1 MTTIAHSVLFKE
13 KSKMIIRNMFEKQID
28 RPINGVIK
36 VDEEVEKVIEQ
47 EVGEYV
53 ITNELK
59 KHFITF
65 FNFYSDALNVPTAD
79 IGVWISGFF
88 GSGKSH
94 FLKMLS
100 YIMENREING
110 VRTVE
115 RFREKFADDPA
126 TFMTIDQATR
136 PKTET
141 ILFNIGIQSS
151 ITKDDT
157 AVQRVFAKVFY
168 EHLGLYGRNLKVAQ
182 LEYFILKQ
190 GLYDEFKAAY
200 LRRSGKTWE
209 DDRQGFAFKGKFIV
223 PTLMEV
229 LDMSEEH
236 ANAWFKDKA
245 PVEFSIELLVSQIK
259 EYVDSKPKD
268 FHLLFMADEVG
279 QYVGTNV
286 SLLLDLQ
293 GIIEKLGSEC
303 KGKVWVVCTG
313 QSALDEIIKVR
324 SDEFS
329 RIQDRFKTRLSL
341 SSSSVDE
348 VIQRR
353 LLKKTPEAEAL
364 LVREYDQNA
373 AVLRNLFAFTTNI
386 VAIKRDYLGGQE
398 FAANYPF
405 IPYQFILL
413 QRVFTEIRR
422 HGNSGKN
429 SSDSARPMLAGFQ
442 EAITMV
448 SAQDTG
454 SILERDE
461 HAIVPF
467 HRFYD
472 TVHRSLDPAIR
483 NVIEKAIRDAEQGFG
498 IKKEDVNV
506 LKLLYLLRYIQEYMP
521 ATLDNLT
528 ILMADDI
535 RMDKLARKAEI
546 QGSLDRL
553 MSQNYIARHADQY
566 NFLTDEEQDIQR
578 EIANTP
584 VDTAKISERIGS
596 IIYGGIYTNKKFHFG
611 KSDFPF
617 DQLVDGHAIG
627 VLTGGLCLR
636 ILTDAT
642 SDELKGDFRLMTE
655 SKGKEVVVVLAE
667 TDYFKAL
674 ESAMKIRQYVKGQNI
689 SQKPKSVQD
698 IIRDQ
703 QEEATRLEERAEA
716 QIRQAIE
723 EGTFYADGEKL
734 DLRGGEAK
742 ARIDKALEYLV
753 THVYSQL
760 DKITR
765 FADSDADI
773 IGVLNGSLND
783 GLAFGMQHNQE
794 AAEAIYERLVIQD
807 KKKMPTSMA
816 DIQKWFSDIPY
827 GWREIDIAAVVAKL
841 IFDQRVTIKYAGSTI
856 QPDNPKLPDLLRKK
870 TETGK
875 TTISMRH
882 IIAKEQL
889 NTVRTYLQNYFDIL
903 SIPDDEDG
911 LVHFIIEKFG
921 EQKKH
926 YEDLN
931 ARYQGR
937 NYPDHSTLSKAM
949 SLNADIL
956 LQQKDNA
963 ALISRIL
970 ERRDDLDDMKDD
982 MSRVES
988 FFATQVDTFDKATR
1002 FLEDIK
1008 NDLDYVDADN
1018 EAHKA
1023 LCEIR
1028 LILLIPQQ
1036 GPYRYNRIPELNAQM
1051 AIVSD
1056 VHDKMLAAKREDLQ
1070 AMITAGMGAVHELT
1084 GSNPTDN
1091 QLKGYLSKA
1100 DAYYAGRREK
1110 VKELT
1115 SLALLDGIVQP
1126 MQNFTS
1132 DMVKE
1137 IYSYLNPDKHGHDD
1151 EESDKNIKQV
1161 YRNMEFPSQRLQ
1173 SETEID
1179 AYVEIIRTKLRNAL
1193 NGVDAVDVK

>member
-1 MTTIAHSVLFKE
+1 
-13 KSKMIIRNMFEKQID
+13 MIIRNMFEKQID

-65 FNFYSDALNVPTAD
+65 FSFYADALNVPTAD

-100 YIMENREING
+100 YIMENKEING

-126 TFMTIDQATR
+126 TFMLIDQATQ
-136 PKTET
+136 PDTET

-151 ITKDDT
+151 INKDDT

-182 LEYFILKQ
+182 LEYYILHQ
-190 GLYDEFKAAY
+190 GKYDEFKAAY

-259 EYVDSKPKD
+259 EYVESKSKD

-293 GIIEKLGSEC
+293 GVIEKLGSEC

-364 LVREYDQNA
+364 LEKEYDQNA

-386 VAIKRDYLGGQE
+386 VAIKRDYLGGHE

-448 SAQDTG
+448 SAQDAAG
-454 SILERDE
+454 SILDRDE
-461 HAIVPF
+461 YAIVPF

-498 IKKEDVNV
+498 IQKDDVNV

-535 RMDKLARKAEI
+535 RMDKLARKSEI
-546 QGSLDRL
+546 QASLDRL

-578 EIANTP
+578 EISNTP

-627 VLTGGLCLR
+627 VLTGGMRLR
-636 ILTDAT
+636 VLTDAT
-642 SDELKGDFRLMTE
+642 PDDMKGDFRLMTE

-674 ESAMKIRQYVKGQNI
+674 ESAMKIRQYVKGQNLT
-689 SQKPKSVQD
+689 QKPKSVQD

-703 QEEATRLEERAEA
+703 QEEATRLEERAEQ

-734 DLRGGEAK
+734 DLHGGEART
-742 ARIDKALEYLV
+742 RIDKALEYLV
-753 THVYSQL
+753 THVYGEL

-765 FADSDADI
+765 FADSDADVI
-773 IGVLNGSLND
+773 AVLNGTAND
-783 GLAFGMQHNQE
+783 GLAYGMQHNQE
-794 AAEAIYERLVIQD
+794 AADAIYERLVIQD

-841 IFDQRVTIKYAGSTI
+841 IFDQRVTIKYAGATI

-875 TTISMRH
+875 TSISMRH

-889 NTVRTYLQNYFDIL
+889 NAVRSYLQDYFDIL
-903 SIPDDEDG
+903 SIPEDEDG
-911 LVHFIIEKFG
+911 LVHFIIEKFS

-926 YEDLN
+926 YEELN
-931 ARYQGR
+931 ARYLGQK
-937 NYPDHSTLSKAM
+937 YPDYLTLSKAM
-949 SLNADIL
+949 TLNADIL
-956 LQQKDNA
+956 SQQKDNS

-970 ERRDDLDDMKDD
+970 ERKGDLDDMKDD
-982 MSRVES
+982 MGRVES
-988 FFATQVDTFDKATR
+988 FFATQVDTFDRATR

-1008 NDLDYVDADN
+1008 NDEEYVDEN
-1018 EAHKA
+1018 ESAHKA

-1028 LILLIPQQ
+1028 LILMIPQQ
-1036 GPYRYNRIPELNAQM
+1036 GPYRYNRIPELNTHIATVT
-1051 AIVSD
+1051 A
-1056 VHDKMLAAKREDLQ
+1056 VHDQLLAAKREDLQ
-1070 AMITAGMGAVHELT
+1070 ARITAGMAAVHELI
-1084 GSNPTDN
+1084 GINPTDDK
-1091 QLKGYLSKA
+1091 LKNYLTKA
-1100 DAYYAGRREK
+1100 DAYYVGRREK

-1115 SLALLDGIVQP
+1115 SLALLDGMAQP
-1126 MQNFTS
+1126 MQDYTDDIVEKINC
-1132 DMVKE
+1132 
-1137 IYSYLNPDKHGHDD
+1137 YLHPTPKPPKPPVPGPGPVPQPT
-1151 EESDKNIKQV
+1151 KRIKQV
-1161 YRNMEFPSQRLQ
+1161 YRNYTFPAQRLQ
-1173 SETEID
+1173 SEADID
-1179 AYVEIIRTKLRNAL
+1179 AYVEAIRVKLKNAL
-1193 NGVDAVDVK
+1193 NGVDIVDVK

>member
-1 MTTIAHSVLFKE
+1 
-13 KSKMIIRNMFEKQID
+13 MIIRNMFEKQID

-65 FNFYSDALNVPTAD
+65 FSFYADALNVPTAD

-100 YIMENREING
+100 YIMENKEING

-126 TFMTIDQATR
+126 TFMLIDQATQ
-136 PKTET
+136 PDTET

-151 ITKDDT
+151 INKDDT

-182 LEYFILKQ
+182 LEYYILRQ
-190 GLYDEFKAAY
+190 GKYDEFKAAY

-259 EYVDSKPKD
+259 EYVESKSKD

-293 GIIEKLGSEC
+293 GVIEKLGSEC

-364 LVREYDQNA
+364 LEKEYDQNA

-386 VAIKRDYLGGQE
+386 VAIKRDYLGGHE

-448 SAQDTG
+448 SAQDAAG
-454 SILERDE
+454 SILDRDE
-461 HAIVPF
+461 YAIVPF
-467 HRFYD
+467 YRFYD

-498 IKKEDVNV
+498 IQKDDVNV

-535 RMDKLARKAEI
+535 RMDKLARKSEI
-546 QGSLDRL
+546 QASLDRL

-578 EIANTP
+578 EISNTP

-627 VLTGGLCLR
+627 VLTGGMRLR
-636 ILTDAT
+636 VLTDAT
-642 SDELKGDFRLMTE
+642 PDDMKGDFRLMTE

-674 ESAMKIRQYVKGQNI
+674 ESAMKIRQYVKGQNLT
-689 SQKPKSVQD
+689 QKPKSVQD

-703 QEEATRLEERAEA
+703 QEEATRLEERAEQ

-734 DLRGGEAK
+734 DLHGGEART
-742 ARIDKALEYLV
+742 RIDKALEYLV
-753 THVYSQL
+753 THVYGEL

-765 FADSDADI
+765 FADSDADVI
-773 IGVLNGSLND
+773 AVLNGTAND
-783 GLAFGMQHNQE
+783 GLAYGMQHNQE
-794 AAEAIYERLVIQD
+794 AADAIYERLVIQD

-841 IFDQRVTIKYAGSTI
+841 IFDQRVTIKYAGATI

-875 TTISMRH
+875 TSISMRH

-889 NTVRTYLQNYFDIL
+889 NAVRSYLQDYFDIL
-903 SIPDDEDG
+903 SIPEDEDG
-911 LVHFIIEKFG
+911 LVHFIIEKFS

-926 YEDLN
+926 YEELN
-931 ARYQGR
+931 ARYLGQK
-937 NYPDHSTLSKAM
+937 YPDYLTLSKAM
-949 SLNADIL
+949 TLNADIL
-956 LQQKDNA
+956 SQQKDNS

-970 ERRDDLDDMKDD
+970 ERKGDLDDMKDD
-982 MSRVES
+982 MGRVES
-988 FFATQVDTFDKATR
+988 FFATQVDTFDRATR

-1008 NDLDYVDADN
+1008 NDEEYVDEN
-1018 EAHKA
+1018 ESAHKA

-1028 LILLIPQQ
+1028 LILMIPQQ
-1036 GPYRYNRIPELNAQM
+1036 GPYRYNRIPELNTHIATVT
-1051 AIVSD
+1051 A
-1056 VHDKMLAAKREDLQ
+1056 VHDQLLAAKREDLQ
-1070 AMITAGMGAVHELT
+1070 ARITAGMAAVHELI
-1084 GSNPTDN
+1084 GINPTDDK
-1091 QLKGYLSKA
+1091 LKNYLTKA
-1100 DAYYAGRREK
+1100 DAYYVGRREK

-1115 SLALLDGIVQP
+1115 SLALLDGMAQP
-1126 MQNFTS
+1126 MQDYTDDIVEKINC
-1132 DMVKE
+1132 
-1137 IYSYLNPDKHGHDD
+1137 YLHPTPKPPKPPVPGPGPVPQPT
-1151 EESDKNIKQV
+1151 KRIKQV
-1161 YRNMEFPSQRLQ
+1161 YRNYTFPAQRLQ
-1173 SETEID
+1173 SEADID
-1179 AYVEIIRTKLRNAL
+1179 AYVEAIRVKLKNAL
-1193 NGVDAVDVK
+1193 NGVDIVDVK

>member
-1 MTTIAHSVLFKE
+1 
-13 KSKMIIRNMFEKQID
+13 MIIRNMFEKQID

-65 FNFYSDALNVPTAD
+65 FSFYADALNVPTAD

-100 YIMENREING
+100 YIMENKEING

-126 TFMTIDQATR
+126 TFMLIDQATQ
-136 PKTET
+136 PDTET

-151 ITKDDT
+151 INKDDT

-182 LEYFILKQ
+182 LEYYILRQ
-190 GLYDEFKAAY
+190 GKYDDFKAAY

-259 EYVDSKPKD
+259 EYVDSKSKD

-293 GIIEKLGSEC
+293 GVIEKLGSEC

-364 LVREYDQNA
+364 LEKEYDQNA

-386 VAIKRDYLGGQE
+386 VAIKRDYLGGHE

-448 SAQDTG
+448 SAQDAAG
-454 SILERDE
+454 SILDRDE
-461 HAIVPF
+461 YAIVPF

-483 NVIEKAIRDAEQGFG
+483 NVIEKAVRDAEQGFG
-498 IKKEDVNV
+498 IQKDDVNV

-546 QGSLDRL
+546 QASLDRL

-578 EIANTP
+578 EITNTP

-627 VLTGGLCLR
+627 VLTGGMRLR
-636 ILTDAT
+636 VLTDAT
-642 SDELKGDFRLMTE
+642 PDEMKGDFRLMTE

-674 ESAMKIRQYVKGQNI
+674 ESAMKIRQYVKGQNLT
-689 SQKPKSVQD
+689 QKPKSVQD

-703 QEEATRLEERAEA
+703 QEEATRLEERAEQ

-734 DLRGGEAK
+734 DLHGGEAR

-765 FADSDADI
+765 FADSDADVI
-773 IGVLNGSLND
+773 AVLNGTAND
-783 GLAFGMQHNQE
+783 GLAYGMQHNQE
-794 AAEAIYERLVIQD
+794 AADAIYERLVIQD

-875 TTISMRH
+875 TSISMRR

-889 NTVRTYLQNYFDIL
+889 NAVRSFLQDYFDIL
-903 SIPDDEDG
+903 SVPEDEDG

-926 YEDLN
+926 YDELD
-931 ARYQGR
+931 ARYLGQK
-937 NYPDHSTLSKAM
+937 YPDHLTLSKAIT
-949 SLNADIL
+949 LNADIL
-956 LQQKDNA
+956 SQQKDNS

-970 ERRDDLDDMKDD
+970 ERQGDLDDSKDD
-982 MSRVES
+982 MGRVEA

-1002 FLEDIK
+1002 FLVDIK
-1008 NDLDYVDADN
+1008 NDLEYVDVDEN
-1018 EAHKA
+1018 AHKA

-1028 LILLIPQQ
+1028 LILMIPQQ
-1036 GPYRYNRIPELNAQM
+1036 GPYRYNHIPELNTHM
-1051 AIVSD
+1051 ATVTA
-1056 VHDKMLAAKREDLQ
+1056 VHDQLLATKREDLQ
-1070 AMITAGMGAVHELT
+1070 ARITAGMAAVHELI
-1084 GSNPTDN
+1084 GINPTDD
-1091 QLKGYLSKA
+1091 QLKNYLAKA
-1100 DAYYAGRREK
+1100 DAYYVGRREK
-1110 VKELT
+1110 VKELA
-1115 SLALLDGIVQP
+1115 SLALLDGMVQP
-1126 MQNFTS
+1126 MQDYTDDIVEKIN
-1132 DMVKE
+1132 
-1137 IYSYLNPDKHGHDD
+1137 SYLHPTPKPPKPPVVPGPGPVPQPT
-1151 EESDKNIKQV
+1151 KRIKQV
-1161 YRNMEFPSQRLQ
+1161 YRNYTFPAQRLQ
-1173 SETEID
+1173 SEADID
-1179 AYVEIIRTKLRNAL
+1179 AYVEAIRAKLKNAL
-1193 NGVDAVDVK
+1193 NGVDIVDVK

>member
-1 MTTIAHSVLFKE
+1 
-13 KSKMIIRNMFEKQID
+13 MIIRDMFEKKID

-59 KHFITF
+59 KHFITYF
-65 FNFYSDALNVPTAD
+65 SFYADTLDIPTAD

-100 YIMENREING
+100 YLMENKNIG
-110 VRTVE
+110 GIHTVE

-126 TFMTIDQATR
+126 TFMLIDKATR
-136 PKTET
+136 PETET

-151 ITKDDT
+151 INKDDT

-168 EHLGLYGRNLKVAQ
+168 EHLGLYGRNLKVA
-182 LEYFILKQ
+182 LFEHYILQQ
-190 GLYDEFKAAY
+190 GKYDEFKSAY
-200 LRRSGKTWE
+200 FRRSGKNWE

-223 PTLMEV
+223 PTMMEV
-229 LDMSEEH
+229 LDVSEEH

-245 PVEFSIELLVSQIK
+245 PVEFSIELLASHIK
-259 EYVDSKPKD
+259 DYVDSKGKN

-293 GIIEKLGSEC
+293 GIVEKLGSEC
-303 KGKVWVVCTG
+303 NGRVWVVCTG

-364 LVREYDQNA
+364 LEKEYDQNA

-386 VAIKRDYLGGQE
+386 VAIKRDYLGSHE
-398 FAANYPF
+398 FASNYPF

-448 SAQDTG
+448 STQDGAG
-454 SILERDE
+454 SILDRDE

-483 NVIEKAIRDAEQGFG
+483 NVIEKAIREAEQGFG
-498 IKKEDVNV
+498 IQKEDVNV

-521 ATLDNLT
+521 ATVDNLT

-546 QGSLDRL
+546 QASLDRL
-553 MSQNYIARHADQY
+553 MGQNYIARHADQY

-611 KSDFPF
+611 KSDIPF
-617 DQLVDGHAIG
+617 DQLVDGHVIG
-627 VLTGGLCLR
+627 VLSGGMRLSV
-636 ILTDAT
+636 LTDAT
-642 SDELKGDFRLMTE
+642 SENLKSDFHLMAE
-655 SKGKEVVVVLAE
+655 SKGKEVFIVLAE
-667 TDYFKAL
+667 TDYFKTL
-674 ESAMKIRQYVKGQNI
+674 ESAMKIRQYVKGQNLT
-689 SQKPKSVQD
+689 QKPKSVQD

-703 QEEATRLEERAEA
+703 QEEATRLEGRAEQ
-716 QIRQAIE
+716 QIRRALE
-723 EGTFYADGEKL
+723 EGIFYADGEKL
-734 DLRGGEAK
+734 NLHGGDAK
-742 ARIDKALEYLV
+742 SRIDKALEYLV
-753 THVYSQL
+753 THVYSEH

-765 FADSDADI
+765 YADSDADVI
-773 IGVLNGSLND
+773 AVLNGTAND
-783 GLAFGMQHNQE
+783 ALAYGMQRNQE
-794 AAEAIYERLVIQD
+794 AADAVYERLVIQD

-841 IFDQRVTIKYAGSTI
+841 IFEQRVTIKYAGVTI

-870 TETGK
+870 TEVGK
-875 TTISMRH
+875 TSISIRR

-889 NTVRTYLQNYFDIL
+889 NAVRSFLQDYFDIL
-903 SIPDDEDG
+903 SVPEDEDG
-911 LVHFIIEKFG
+911 LVHFVIEKFS

-926 YEDLN
+926 YDELN
-931 ARYQGR
+931 ARYMG
-937 NYPDHSTLSKAM
+937 NKYPDRSTLSKAM
-949 SLNADIL
+949 ALNADIL
-956 LQQKDNA
+956 SQQKDNS

-970 ERRDDLDDMKDD
+970 ERKGDLEDTKDD

-988 FFATQVDTFDKATR
+988 FFATQVDIFDKATR
-1002 FLEDIK
+1002 FMEDIK
-1008 NDLDYVDADN
+1008 NDLEYVDAD
-1018 EAHKA
+1018 EAAHKA

-1028 LILLIPQQ
+1028 LILMIPQQ
-1036 GPYRYNRIPELNAQM
+1036 GPYRYNRIPELNTHM
-1051 AIVSD
+1051 NKISS
-1056 VHDKMLAAKREDLQ
+1056 VHDQLLTKKRENLQ
-1070 AMITAGMGAVHELT
+1070 SRITVCMGAVHELI
-1084 GSNPTDN
+1084 GVNPTED
-1091 QLKGYLSKA
+1091 QLKSYLSKA
-1100 DAYYAGRREK
+1100 DAYYSGRREK

-1115 SLALLDGIVQP
+1115 SLALLDGMVLPLQDYTDDIVRKI
-1126 MQNFTS
+1126 N
-1132 DMVKE
+1132 
-1137 IYSYLNPDKHGHDD
+1137 SYLHPIHEPPMPPVNDSKIQPTKR
-1151 EESDKNIKQV
+1151 IKQV
-1161 YRNMEFPSQRLQ
+1161 YRQYMFPVQRLQ
-1173 SETEID
+1173 SEADID
-1179 AYVEIIRTKLRNAL
+1179 AYVENIRAKLKSAL
-1193 NGVDAVDVK
+1193 NGVDIIDVK

>member
-1 MTTIAHSVLFKE
+1 
-13 KSKMIIRNMFEKQID
+13 MIIRNMFEKQID

-65 FNFYSDALNVPTAD
+65 FSFYADALNVPTAD

-100 YIMENREING
+100 YIMENKEING

-126 TFMTIDQATR
+126 TFMLIDQATQ
-136 PKTET
+136 PNTET

-151 ITKDDT
+151 INKDDT

-182 LEYFILKQ
+182 LEYYILRQ
-190 GLYDEFKAAY
+190 GKYDEFKAAY

-259 EYVDSKPKD
+259 EYVDSKSKD

-293 GIIEKLGSEC
+293 GVIEKLGSEC

-364 LVREYDQNA
+364 LEKEYDQNA

-386 VAIKRDYLGGQE
+386 VAIKRDYLGGHE

-448 SAQDTG
+448 SAQDAAG
-454 SILERDE
+454 SILDRDE
-461 HAIVPF
+461 YAIVPF

-483 NVIEKAIRDAEQGFG
+483 NVIEKAVRDAEQGFG
-498 IKKEDVNV
+498 IQKDDVNV

-546 QGSLDRL
+546 QASLDRL

-578 EIANTP
+578 EITNTP

-627 VLTGGLCLR
+627 VLTGGMRLR
-636 ILTDAT
+636 VLTDAT
-642 SDELKGDFRLMTE
+642 PDEMKGDFRLMTE

-674 ESAMKIRQYVKGQNI
+674 ESAMKIRQYVKGQNLT
-689 SQKPKSVQD
+689 QKPKSVQD

-703 QEEATRLEERAEA
+703 QEEATRLEERAEQ

-734 DLRGGEAK
+734 DLHGGEAR

-765 FADSDADI
+765 FADSDADVI
-773 IGVLNGSLND
+773 AVLNGTAND
-783 GLAFGMQHNQE
+783 GLAYGMQHNQE
-794 AAEAIYERLVIQD
+794 AADAIYERLVIQD

-875 TTISMRH
+875 TSISMRR

-889 NTVRTYLQNYFDIL
+889 NAVRSFLQDYFDIL
-903 SIPDDEDG
+903 SVPEDEDG

-926 YEDLN
+926 YDELD
-931 ARYQGR
+931 ARYLGQK
-937 NYPDHSTLSKAM
+937 YPDHLTLSKAIT
-949 SLNADIL
+949 LNADIL
-956 LQQKDNA
+956 SQQKDNS

-970 ERRDDLDDMKDD
+970 ERQGDLDDSKDD
-982 MSRVES
+982 MGRVEA

-1002 FLEDIK
+1002 FLVDIK
-1008 NDLDYVDADN
+1008 NDLEYVDVDEN
-1018 EAHKA
+1018 AHKA

-1028 LILLIPQQ
+1028 LILMIPQQ
-1036 GPYRYNRIPELNAQM
+1036 GPYRYNRIPELNTHM
-1051 AIVSD
+1051 ATVTA
-1056 VHDKMLAAKREDLQ
+1056 VHDQLLATKREDLQ
-1070 AMITAGMGAVHELT
+1070 ARITAGMAAVHELI
-1084 GSNPTDN
+1084 GINPTDD
-1091 QLKGYLSKA
+1091 QLKNYLAKA
-1100 DAYYAGRREK
+1100 DAYYVGRREK

-1115 SLALLDGIVQP
+1115 SLALLDGMVQP
-1126 MQNFTS
+1126 MQDYTDDIVEKIN
-1132 DMVKE
+1132 
-1137 IYSYLNPDKHGHDD
+1137 SYLHPTPKPPKPPVVPGPGPVPQPT
-1151 EESDKNIKQV
+1151 KRIKQV
-1161 YRNMEFPSQRLQ
+1161 YRNYTFPAQRLQ
-1173 SETEID
+1173 SEADID
-1179 AYVEIIRTKLRNAL
+1179 AYVEAIRAKLKNAL
-1193 NGVDAVDVK
+1193 NGVDIVDVK

>member
-1 MTTIAHSVLFKE
+1 
-13 KSKMIIRNMFEKQID
+13 MIIRNMFEKQID

-59 KHFITF
+59 KHFISF
-65 FNFYSDALNVPTAD
+65 FSFYVDALNIPTAD

-100 YIMENREING
+100 YIMENKEIG
-110 VRTVE
+110 GIRTVE

-126 TFMTIDQATR
+126 TFMLIDQATQ

-151 ITKDDT
+151 INKDDT

-182 LEYFILKQ
+182 LEYYILRQ
-190 GLYDEFKAAY
+190 GKYDAFKEAY
-200 LRRSGKTWE
+200 QRRSGKSWE
-209 DDRQGFAFKGKFIV
+209 EDRQGFAFKGKFIV

-229 LDMSEEH
+229 LDMSEDH

-245 PVEFSIELLVSQIK
+245 PIEFSIELLVSQIK
-259 EYVDSKPKD
+259 EYAESKPKD

-293 GIIEKLGSEC
+293 GVIEKLGSEC
-303 KGKVWVVCTG
+303 KGKVWVICTG

-353 LLKKTPEAEAL
+353 LLKKTPEAQKL
-364 LVREYDQNA
+364 LENEYDQNA

-386 VAIKRDYLGGQE
+386 VAIKRDYLGEQE
-398 FAANYPF
+398 FAEIYPF
-405 IPYQFILL
+405 APYQFILL

-429 SSDSARPMLAGFQ
+429 ASDSARPMLAAFQ
-442 EAITMV
+442 ESITPRSEDDEKTKAEAIIFKDKY
-448 SAQDTG
+448 A
-454 SILERDE
+454 L
-461 HAIVPF
+461 VPF
-467 HRFYD
+467 YSFYD
-472 TVHRSLDPAIR
+472 TVHKSLDPAIR

-498 IKKEDVNV
+498 IQRNDVNV

-535 RMDKLARKAEI
+535 RMDKLARKGEI
-546 QGSLDRL
+546 QASLDRL

-578 EIANTP
+578 EITNTP

-596 IIYGGIYTNKKFHFG
+596 IIYGGIYTNKKFHYG

-627 VLTGGLCLR
+627 VLTGGMRLR
-636 ILTDAT
+636 VLTDAT
-642 SDELKGDFRLMTE
+642 PDEMKGDFRLMTE
-655 SKGKEVVVVLAE
+655 SKGKEAVVVLAE

-674 ESAMKIRQYVKGQNI
+674 ESSMKIRQYVKGQNLT
-689 SQKPKSVQD
+689 QKPKSVQD

-703 QEEATRLEERAEA
+703 QEEATRLEERAEQ

-723 EGTFYADGEKL
+723 ESTIYADGEKL
-734 DLRGGEAK
+734 DLHGGNAK

-753 THVYSQL
+753 THVYGEL

-765 FADSDADI
+765 FAESDADVI
-773 IGVLNGSLND
+773 AVLNGTAND
-783 GLAFGMQHNQE
+783 GLAYGMQHNQE
-794 AAEAIYERLVIQD
+794 AADAIYERLVIQD
-807 KKKMPTSMA
+807 TKKMPTSMA

-841 IFDQRVTIKYAGSTI
+841 IYDQRVTIKYAGATI

-870 TETGK
+870 SEIGK
-875 TTISMRH
+875 TSISKRY
-882 IIAKEQL
+882 ILEKEKRNQARL
-889 NTVRTYLQNYFDIL
+889 FLQDYFDVMNV
-903 SIPDDEDG
+903 PDDEDG
-911 LVHFIIEKFG
+911 LVHFIIEHFDA
-921 EQKKH
+921 QKKH
-926 YEDLN
+926 YEELDS
-931 ARYQGR
+931 RHTGHK
-937 NYPDHSTLSKAM
+937 YPDRLILSKAL
-949 SLNADIL
+949 SLTQEVLA
-956 LQQKDNA
+956 QQKDNA
-963 ALISRIL
+963 ALVNGLLKLQGDL
-970 ERRDDLDDMKDD
+970 EDSKDD
-982 MSRVES
+982 MGRVEA
-988 FFATQVDTFDKATR
+988 FFSTQVDTFDKATR
-1002 FLEDIK
+1002 FMVDIQ
-1008 NDLDYVDADN
+1008 NDLEYVDVN
-1018 EAHKA
+1018 EEAHKA

-1028 LILLIPQQ
+1028 LILMIPQQ
-1036 GPYRYNRIPELNAQM
+1036 GPYHYNRIPELNAHM
-1051 AIVSD
+1051 ATVEA
-1056 VHDKMLAAKREDLQ
+1056 VHRKLLDAKREDLQ
-1070 AMITAGMGAVHELT
+1070 ERISAGMAAVHELI
-1084 GSNPTDN
+1084 GINPTDP
-1091 QLKGYLSKA
+1091 QLKNYLTKA
-1100 DAYYAGRREK
+1100 DAYYVSRREK

-1115 SLALLDGIVQP
+1115 SLALLDGLVQP
-1126 MQNFTS
+1126 MQDYTDDIVEKINN
-1132 DMVKE
+1132 
-1137 IYSYLNPDKHGHDD
+1137 YLHPAPKPPKPPVDPIDPQPPTKR
-1151 EESDKNIKQV
+1151 IKQV
-1161 YRNMEFPSQRLQ
+1161 YRNYAFPAQRLQ
-1173 SETEID
+1173 SEEDIN
-1179 AYVEIIRTKLRNAL
+1179 AYVEAIREKLKNAL
-1193 NGVDAVDVK
+1193 NGVDVIDVK

>member
-1 MTTIAHSVLFKE
+1 
-13 KSKMIIRNMFEKQID
+13 MIIRNMFEKQID

-65 FNFYSDALNVPTAD
+65 FSFYADALNVPTAD

-100 YIMENREING
+100 YIMENKEING

-126 TFMTIDQATR
+126 TFMLIDQATQ
-136 PKTET
+136 PDTES

-151 ITKDDT
+151 INKDDT

-182 LEYFILKQ
+182 LEYYILRQ
-190 GLYDEFKAAY
+190 GKYDEFKAAY

-259 EYVDSKPKD
+259 EYVDSKSKD

-293 GIIEKLGSEC
+293 GVIEKLGSEC

-364 LVREYDQNA
+364 LEKEYDQNA

-386 VAIKRDYLGGQE
+386 VAIKRDYLGGHE

-448 SAQDTG
+448 SAQDAAG
-454 SILERDE
+454 SILDRDE
-461 HAIVPF
+461 YAIVPF

-483 NVIEKAIRDAEQGFG
+483 NVIEKAVRDAEQGFG
-498 IKKEDVNV
+498 IQKDDVNV

-546 QGSLDRL
+546 QASLDRL

-578 EIANTP
+578 EITNTP

-596 IIYGGIYTNKKFHFG
+596 IIYGSIYTNKKFHFG

-627 VLTGGLCLR
+627 VLTGGMRLR
-636 ILTDAT
+636 VLTDAT
-642 SDELKGDFRLMTE
+642 PDEMKGDFRLMTE

-674 ESAMKIRQYVKGQNI
+674 ESAMKIRQYVKGQNLT
-689 SQKPKSVQD
+689 QKPKSVQD

-703 QEEATRLEERAEA
+703 QEEATRLEERAEQ

-723 EGTFYADGEKL
+723 EGIFYADGEKL
-734 DLRGGEAK
+734 DLHGGEAR

-753 THVYSQL
+753 THVYSEL

-765 FADSDADI
+765 FADSDADVI
-773 IGVLNGSLND
+773 AVLNGTAND
-783 GLAFGMQHNQE
+783 GLAYGMQHNQE
-794 AAEAIYERLVIQD
+794 AADAIYERLVIQD

-875 TTISMRH
+875 TSISMRR

-889 NTVRTYLQNYFDIL
+889 NAVRSFLQDYFDIL
-903 SIPDDEDG
+903 SVPEDEDG

-926 YEDLN
+926 YDELD
-931 ARYQGR
+931 ARYLGQK
-937 NYPDHSTLSKAM
+937 YPDHLTLSKAIT
-949 SLNADIL
+949 LNADIL
-956 LQQKDNA
+956 SQQKDNS

-970 ERRDDLDDMKDD
+970 ERQDDLDDSKDD
-982 MSRVES
+982 MGRVEA

-1002 FLEDIK
+1002 FLLDIK
-1008 NDLDYVDADN
+1008 NDLEYVDVDEN
-1018 EAHKA
+1018 AHKA

-1028 LILLIPQQ
+1028 LILMIPQQ
-1036 GPYRYNRIPELNAQM
+1036 GPYRYNRIPELNTHM
-1051 AIVSD
+1051 ATVTA
-1056 VHDKMLAAKREDLQ
+1056 VHDQLLATKREDLQ
-1070 AMITAGMGAVHELT
+1070 ARITAGMAAVHELI
-1084 GSNPTDN
+1084 GINPTDD
-1091 QLKGYLSKA
+1091 QLKNYLAKA
-1100 DAYYAGRREK
+1100 DAYYVGRREK

-1115 SLALLDGIVQP
+1115 SLALLDGMVQP
-1126 MQNFTS
+1126 MQDYTDDIVEKIN
-1132 DMVKE
+1132 
-1137 IYSYLNPDKHGHDD
+1137 SYLHPTPKPPKPPVVPGPGPVPQPT
-1151 EESDKNIKQV
+1151 KRIKQV
-1161 YRNMEFPSQRLQ
+1161 YRNYTFPAQRLQ
-1173 SETEID
+1173 SEADID
-1179 AYVEIIRTKLRNAL
+1179 AYVEAIRAKLKNAL
-1193 NGVDAVDVK
+1193 NGVDIVDVK

>member
-1 MTTIAHSVLFKE
+1 
-13 KSKMIIRNMFEKQID
+13 MIIRNMFEKQID

-65 FNFYSDALNVPTAD
+65 FSFYADALNVPTAD

-100 YIMENREING
+100 YIMENKEING

-126 TFMTIDQATR
+126 TFMLIDQATQ
-136 PKTET
+136 PDTET

-151 ITKDDT
+151 INKDDT

-182 LEYFILKQ
+182 LEYYILRQ
-190 GLYDEFKAAY
+190 GKYDEFKAAY

-259 EYVDSKPKD
+259 EYVESKSKD

-293 GIIEKLGSEC
+293 GVIEKLGSEC

-364 LVREYDQNA
+364 LEKEYDQNA

-386 VAIKRDYLGGQE
+386 VAIKRDYLGGHE

-448 SAQDTG
+448 SAQDAAG
-454 SILERDE
+454 SILDRDE
-461 HAIVPF
+461 YAIVPF

-498 IKKEDVNV
+498 IQKDDVNV

-535 RMDKLARKAEI
+535 RMDKLARKSEI
-546 QGSLDRL
+546 QASLDRL

-578 EIANTP
+578 EISNTP

-627 VLTGGLCLR
+627 VLTGGMRLR
-636 ILTDAT
+636 VLTDAT
-642 SDELKGDFRLMTE
+642 PDDMKGDFRLMTE

-674 ESAMKIRQYVKGQNI
+674 ESAMKIRQYVKGQNLT
-689 SQKPKSVQD
+689 QKPKSVQD

-703 QEEATRLEERAEA
+703 QEEATRLEERAEQ

-734 DLRGGEAK
+734 DLHGGEART
-742 ARIDKALEYLV
+742 RIDKALEYLV
-753 THVYSQL
+753 THVYGEL

-765 FADSDADI
+765 FADSDADVI
-773 IGVLNGSLND
+773 AVLNGTAND
-783 GLAFGMQHNQE
+783 GLAYGMQHNQE
-794 AAEAIYERLVIQD
+794 AADAIYERLAIQD

-841 IFDQRVTIKYAGSTI
+841 IFDQRVTIKYAGATI

-875 TTISMRH
+875 TSISMRH

-889 NTVRTYLQNYFDIL
+889 NAVRSYLQDYFDIL
-903 SIPDDEDG
+903 SIPEDEDG
-911 LVHFIIEKFG
+911 LVHFIIEKFS

-926 YEDLN
+926 YEELN
-931 ARYQGR
+931 ARYLGQK
-937 NYPDHSTLSKAM
+937 YPDYLTLSKAM
-949 SLNADIL
+949 TLNADIL
-956 LQQKDNA
+956 SQQKDNS

-970 ERRDDLDDMKDD
+970 ERKGDLDDMKDD
-982 MSRVES
+982 MGRVES
-988 FFATQVDTFDKATR
+988 FFATQVDTFDRATR

-1008 NDLDYVDADN
+1008 NDEEYVDEN
-1018 EAHKA
+1018 ESAHKA

-1028 LILLIPQQ
+1028 LILMIPQQ
-1036 GPYRYNRIPELNAQM
+1036 GPYRYNRIPELNTHIATVT
-1051 AIVSD
+1051 A
-1056 VHDKMLAAKREDLQ
+1056 VHDQLLAAKREDLQ
-1070 AMITAGMGAVHELT
+1070 ARITAGMAAVHELI
-1084 GSNPTDN
+1084 GINPTDDK
-1091 QLKGYLSKA
+1091 LKNYLTKA
-1100 DAYYAGRREK
+1100 DAYYVGRREK

-1115 SLALLDGIVQP
+1115 SLALLDGMAQP
-1126 MQNFTS
+1126 MQDYTDDIVEKINC
-1132 DMVKE
+1132 
-1137 IYSYLNPDKHGHDD
+1137 YLHPTPKPPKPPVPGPGPVPQPT
-1151 EESDKNIKQV
+1151 KRIKQV
-1161 YRNMEFPSQRLQ
+1161 YRNYTFPAQRLQ
-1173 SETEID
+1173 SEADID
-1179 AYVEIIRTKLRNAL
+1179 AYVEAIRVKLKNAL
-1193 NGVDAVDVK
+1193 NGVDIVDVK

>member
-1 MTTIAHSVLFKE
+1 
-13 KSKMIIRNMFEKQID
+13 MIIRDMFEKPID

-65 FNFYSDALNVPTAD
+65 FSFYADALDIPTAD

-100 YIMENREING
+100 YIMENKEIGG

-115 RFREKFADDPA
+115 RFREKFEDDPA
-126 TFMTIDQATR
+126 TFMLIDKATK
-136 PKTET
+136 PETET

-151 ITKDDT
+151 INKDDT

-182 LEYFILKQ
+182 LEYYILRQ
-190 GLYDEFKAAY
+190 GKYDAFKAAY
-200 LRRSGKTWE
+200 QKRSGKTWE
-209 DDRQGFAFKGKFIV
+209 EDRQGFAFKGKFIV

-229 LDMSEEH
+229 LDMSEDH

-245 PVEFSIELLVSQIK
+245 PIEFSIELLVSQIK
-259 EYVDSKPKD
+259 EYVESKSKD

-293 GIIEKLGSEC
+293 GVIEKLGSEC
-303 KGKVWVVCTG
+303 KGKVWVICTG

-353 LLKKTPEAEAL
+353 LLKKTPEAEVL
-364 LVREYDQNA
+364 LENEYDQNA

-448 SAQDTG
+448 TEQDAVK
-454 SILERDE
+454 SILDKDE
-461 HAIVPF
+461 NAIVPF
-467 HRFYD
+467 FRFYD

-483 NVIEKAIRDAEQGFG
+483 NVIEKAIRDAEKGFG
-498 IKKEDVNV
+498 IQKDDVNV

-546 QGSLDRL
+546 QASLDRL

-578 EIANTP
+578 EITNTP
-584 VDTAKISERIGS
+584 VDTAKISERIGG
-596 IIYGGIYTNKKFHFG
+596 IIYGSIYTNKKFHFG

-627 VLTGGLCLR
+627 VLTGGMRLR
-636 ILTDAT
+636 VLTDAT
-642 SDELKGDFRLMTE
+642 PEEMKTDFRLMTE

-674 ESAMKIRQYVKGQNI
+674 ESAMKIRQYVKGQNLT
-689 SQKPKSVQD
+689 QKPKSVQD

-703 QEEATRLEERAEA
+703 QEEATRLEERAEQ

-723 EGTFYADGEKL
+723 EGVLFADGEKL
-734 DLRGGEAK
+734 DLHGGDAK
-742 ARIDKALEYLV
+742 SRIDKALEYLV
-753 THVYSQL
+753 THVYSEL

-765 FADSDADI
+765 FADSDADVI
-773 IGVLNGSLND
+773 AVLNGTSSD
-783 GLAFGMQHNQE
+783 GLAYGMQHNQE
-794 AAEAIYERLVIQD
+794 AADAIYERLVLQD

-816 DIQKWFSDIPY
+816 DIQKWFSDMPY

-841 IFDQRVTIKYAGSTI
+841 IFEQRVTIKYAGSTI

-875 TTISMRH
+875 TSISMRH

-889 NTVRTYLQNYFDIL
+889 KAVRLFLQDYFDVM
-903 SIPDDEDG
+903 SIPEDEDG

-926 YEDLN
+926 YEELD
-931 ARYQGR
+931 ARYNGHK
-937 NYPDHSTLSKAM
+937 YPDRLILSKA
-949 SLNADIL
+949 LTLTNEIL
-956 LQQKDNA
+956 QQQKDNA
-963 ALISRIL
+963 ALISRIQQREGDL
-970 ERRDDLDDMKDD
+970 EDSRDDMG
-982 MSRVES
+982 RVEA

-1002 FLEDIK
+1002 FMEDIN
-1008 NDLDYVDADN
+1008 NDLEYVDVN
-1018 EAHKA
+1018 EEAHKA

-1028 LILLIPQQ
+1028 LILMIPQQ
-1036 GPYRYNRIPELNAQM
+1036 GPYNYKRIPELNTHIAT
-1051 AIVSD
+1051 VTT
-1056 VHDKMLAAKREDLQ
+1056 VHDQLLDTKRQDLQ
-1070 AMITAGMGAVHELT
+1070 ERIAAGMGAVHELI
-1084 GSNPTDN
+1084 GANPTDEH
-1091 QLKGYLSKA
+1091 LKSYLTKA
-1100 DAYYAGRREK
+1100 DAYFVSRREK

-1115 SLALLDGIVQP
+1115 SLALLDGMVQP
-1126 MQNFTS
+1126 MQDYTDDIVDKIN
-1132 DMVKE
+1132 K
-1137 IYSYLNPDKHGHDD
+1137 YLHPQPKPTPKPDPNPSPAPQPKRV
-1151 EESDKNIKQV
+1151 KQV
-1161 YRNMEFPSQRLQ
+1161 YRNYTFPAQRLE
-1173 SETEID
+1173 SEAEID
-1179 AYVEIIRTKLRNAL
+1179 AYVESIRAKLKSAL
-1193 NGVDAVDVK
+1193 NGVDILDVK

>member
-1 MTTIAHSVLFKE
+1 
-13 KSKMIIRNMFEKQID
+13 MIIRDMFEKPID

-65 FNFYSDALNVPTAD
+65 FSFYADALDIPTAD

-100 YIMENREING
+100 YIMENKEIGG

-115 RFREKFADDPA
+115 RFREKFEDDPA
-126 TFMTIDQATR
+126 TFMLIDKATK
-136 PKTET
+136 PETET

-151 ITKDDT
+151 INKDDT

-168 EHLGLYGRNLKVAQ
+168 EHMGLYGRNLKVAQ
-182 LEYFILKQ
+182 LEYYIFRQ
-190 GLYDEFKAAY
+190 GKNDAFKAAY
-200 LRRSGKTWE
+200 QKRSGKTWE
-209 DDRQGFAFKGKFIV
+209 EDRQGFAFKGKFIV

-229 LDMSEEH
+229 LDMSEDH

-245 PVEFSIELLVSQIK
+245 PIEFSIELLVSQIK
-259 EYVDSKPKD
+259 EYVESKSKD

-293 GIIEKLGSEC
+293 GVIEKLGSEC
-303 KGKVWVVCTG
+303 KGKVWVICTG

-353 LLKKTPEAEAL
+353 LLKKTPEAEVL
-364 LVREYDQNA
+364 LENEYDQNA

-448 SAQDTG
+448 TEQDAVK
-454 SILERDE
+454 SILDKDE
-461 HAIVPF
+461 NAIVPF
-467 HRFYD
+467 FRFYD

-483 NVIEKAIRDAEQGFG
+483 NVIEKAIRDAEKGFG
-498 IKKEDVNV
+498 IQKDDVNV

-546 QGSLDRL
+546 QASLDRL

-578 EIANTP
+578 EITNTP
-584 VDTAKISERIGS
+584 VDTAKISERIGG
-596 IIYGGIYTNKKFHFG
+596 IIYGSIYTNKKFHFG

-627 VLTGGLCLR
+627 VLTGGMRLR
-636 ILTDAT
+636 VLTDAT
-642 SDELKGDFRLMTE
+642 PEEMKTDFRLMTE

-674 ESAMKIRQYVKGQNI
+674 ESAMKIRQYVKGQNLT
-689 SQKPKSVQD
+689 QKPKSVQD

-703 QEEATRLEERAEA
+703 QEEATRLEERAEQ

-723 EGTFYADGEKL
+723 EGVLFADGEKL
-734 DLRGGEAK
+734 DLHGGDAK
-742 ARIDKALEYLV
+742 SRIDKSLEYLV
-753 THVYSQL
+753 THVYSEL

-765 FADSDADI
+765 FADSDADVI
-773 IGVLNGSLND
+773 AVLNGTSSD
-783 GLAFGMQHNQE
+783 GLAYGMQHNQE
-794 AAEAIYERLVIQD
+794 AADAIYERLVLQD

-816 DIQKWFSDIPY
+816 DIQKWFSDMPY

-841 IFDQRVTIKYAGSTI
+841 IFEQRVTIKYAGSTI

-875 TTISMRH
+875 TSISMRH

-889 NTVRTYLQNYFDIL
+889 KAVRLFLQDYFDVM
-903 SIPDDEDG
+903 SIPEDEDG

-926 YEDLN
+926 YEELDAHYN
-931 ARYQGR
+931 GHK
-937 NYPDHSTLSKAM
+937 YPDRLILSKA
-949 SLNADIL
+949 LTLTNEIL
-956 LQQKDNA
+956 QQQKDNA
-963 ALISRIL
+963 ALISRIQQREGDL
-970 ERRDDLDDMKDD
+970 EDSRDDMG
-982 MSRVES
+982 RVEA

-1002 FLEDIK
+1002 FMEDIN
-1008 NDLDYVDADN
+1008 NDLEYVDVN
-1018 EAHKA
+1018 EDAHKA

-1028 LILLIPQQ
+1028 LILMIPQQ
-1036 GPYRYNRIPELNAQM
+1036 GPYNYKRIPELNTHM
-1051 AIVSD
+1051 ATVTT
-1056 VHDKMLAAKREDLQ
+1056 VHDQLLETKRQDLQ
-1070 AMITAGMGAVHELT
+1070 ERIAAGMGAVHELI
-1084 GSNPTDN
+1084 GANPTDEH
-1091 QLKGYLSKA
+1091 LKSYLTKA
-1100 DAYYAGRREK
+1100 DAYFVSRREK

-1115 SLALLDGIVQP
+1115 SLALLDGMVQP
-1126 MQNFTS
+1126 MQDYTDDIVDKIN
-1132 DMVKE
+1132 K
-1137 IYSYLNPDKHGHDD
+1137 YLHPQPKPTPKPDPNPSPAPQPKRV
-1151 EESDKNIKQV
+1151 KQV
-1161 YRNMEFPSQRLQ
+1161 YRNYTFPAQRLG
-1173 SETEID
+1173 SEAEID
-1179 AYVEIIRTKLRNAL
+1179 AYVEGIRAKLKSAL
-1193 NGVDAVDVK
+1193 NGVDILDVK

>member
-1 MTTIAHSVLFKE
+1 
-13 KSKMIIRNMFEKQID
+13 MIIRNMFEKQID

-65 FNFYSDALNVPTAD
+65 FSFYADALNVPTAD

-100 YIMENREING
+100 YIMENKEING

-126 TFMTIDQATR
+126 TFMLIDQATQ
-136 PKTET
+136 PDTET

-151 ITKDDT
+151 INKDDT

-182 LEYFILKQ
+182 LEYYILRQ
-190 GLYDEFKAAY
+190 GKYDDFKAAY

-259 EYVDSKPKD
+259 EYVDSKSKD

-293 GIIEKLGSEC
+293 GVIEKLGSEC

-364 LVREYDQNA
+364 LEKEYDQNA

-386 VAIKRDYLGGQE
+386 VAIKRDYLGGHE

-448 SAQDTG
+448 SAQDAAG
-454 SILERDE
+454 SILDRDE
-461 HAIVPF
+461 YAIVPF

-483 NVIEKAIRDAEQGFG
+483 NVIEKAVRDAEQGFG
-498 IKKEDVNV
+498 IQKDDVNV

-546 QGSLDRL
+546 QASLDRL

-578 EIANTP
+578 EITNTP

-627 VLTGGLCLR
+627 VLTGGMRLR
-636 ILTDAT
+636 VLTDAT
-642 SDELKGDFRLMTE
+642 PDEMKGDFRLMTE

-674 ESAMKIRQYVKGQNI
+674 ESAMKIRQYVKGQNLT
-689 SQKPKSVQD
+689 QKPKSVQD

-703 QEEATRLEERAEA
+703 QEEATRLEERAEQ

-734 DLRGGEAK
+734 DLHGGEAR

-765 FADSDADI
+765 FADSDADVI
-773 IGVLNGSLND
+773 AVLNGTAND
-783 GLAFGMQHNQE
+783 GLAYGMQHNQE
-794 AAEAIYERLVIQD
+794 AADAIYERLVIQD

-875 TTISMRH
+875 TSISMRR

-889 NTVRTYLQNYFDIL
+889 NAVRSFLQDYFDIL
-903 SIPDDEDG
+903 SVPEDEDG

-926 YEDLN
+926 YDELD
-931 ARYQGR
+931 ARYLGQK
-937 NYPDHSTLSKAM
+937 YPDHLTLSKAIT
-949 SLNADIL
+949 LNADIL
-956 LQQKDNA
+956 SQQKDNS

-970 ERRDDLDDMKDD
+970 ERQGDLDDSKDD
-982 MSRVES
+982 MGRVEA

-1002 FLEDIK
+1002 FLVDIK
-1008 NDLDYVDADN
+1008 NDLEYVDVDEN
-1018 EAHKA
+1018 AHKA

-1028 LILLIPQQ
+1028 LILMIPQQ
-1036 GPYRYNRIPELNAQM
+1036 GPYRYNRIPELNTHM
-1051 AIVSD
+1051 ATVTA
-1056 VHDKMLAAKREDLQ
+1056 VHDQLLATKREDLQ
-1070 AMITAGMGAVHELT
+1070 ARITAGMAAVHELI
-1084 GSNPTDN
+1084 GINPTDD
-1091 QLKGYLSKA
+1091 QLKNYLAKA
-1100 DAYYAGRREK
+1100 DAYYVGRREK
-1110 VKELT
+1110 VKELA
-1115 SLALLDGIVQP
+1115 SLALLDGMVQP
-1126 MQNFTS
+1126 MQDYTDDIVEKIN
-1132 DMVKE
+1132 
-1137 IYSYLNPDKHGHDD
+1137 SYLHPTPKPPKPPVVPGPGPVPQPT
-1151 EESDKNIKQV
+1151 KRIKQV
-1161 YRNMEFPSQRLQ
+1161 YRNYTFPAQRLQ
-1173 SETEID
+1173 SEADID
-1179 AYVEIIRTKLRNAL
+1179 AYVEAIRAKLKNAL
-1193 NGVDAVDVK
+1193 NGVDIVDVK

>member
-1 MTTIAHSVLFKE
+1 
-13 KSKMIIRNMFEKQID
+13 MIVRNMFDKQID

-36 VDEEVEKVIEQ
+36 VDEDVEKVIEQ
-47 EVGEYV
+47 EVSEYV

-65 FNFYSDALNVPTAD
+65 FSFYADALDIPTAD

-100 YIMENREING
+100 YIMENKEING
-110 VRTVE
+110 IRTVE
-115 RFREKFADDPA
+115 RFREKFSDDPA
-126 TFMTIDQATR
+126 TFMLIDQATQ
-136 PKTET
+136 PITET

-151 ITKDDT
+151 INKDDT

-182 LEYFILKQ
+182 LEYYILHQ
-190 GLYDEFKAAY
+190 GKYDEFKAAY
-200 LRRSGKTWE
+200 QKRSGKSWE
-209 DDRQGFAFKGKFIV
+209 EDRQGFAFKGKFIV

-229 LDMSEEH
+229 LDVSEEH

-259 EYVDSKPKD
+259 EYVESKPKN

-293 GIIEKLGSEC
+293 GLIEKLGSEC

-353 LLKKTPEAEAL
+353 LLKKTPEAQAL
-364 LVREYDQNA
+364 LENEYDQNA
-373 AVLRNLFAFTTNI
+373 AVLRNLFSFTTNI

-398 FAANYPF
+398 FAADYPF

-448 SAQDTG
+448 SAQG
-454 SILERDE
+454 EAGNILDKDE

-467 HRFYD
+467 YRFYD

-498 IKKEDVNV
+498 IQKDDVNV
-506 LKLLYLLRYIQEYMP
+506 LKLLYLLRYIQEYLP

-546 QGSLDRL
+546 QTALDRL
-553 MSQNYIARHADQY
+553 QGQNYIARYADQY
-566 NFLTDEEQDIQR
+566 NFLTDEEQEIKIDIER
-578 EIANTP
+578 TP

-611 KSDFPF
+611 KTDFPF

-627 VLTGGLCLR
+627 VLTGGMRLR

-642 SDELKGDFRLMTE
+642 PDEMKSNFRLMTE
-655 SKGKEVVVVLAE
+655 SKGKEAIVVLAE

-674 ESAMKIRQYVKGQNI
+674 ESAMKIRQYVKGQNLT
-689 SQKPKSVQD
+689 QKPKSVQD
-698 IIRDQ
+698 IIRVQ
-703 QEEATRLEERAEA
+703 QEEATRLEERAEQ

-723 EGTFYADGEKL
+723 EGTVYADGEKL
-734 DLRGGEAK
+734 DLHGGEAK

-753 THVYSQL
+753 THVYSEL

-765 FADSDADI
+765 FADTDADI
-773 IGVLNGSLND
+773 IAVLNGSSND
-783 GLAFGMQHNQE
+783 GLAYGMQHNQE
-794 AAEAIYERLVIQD
+794 AADVIYERLDIQD
-807 KKKMPTSMA
+807 RKKMPTSMA

-856 QPDNPKLPDLLRKK
+856 QPDDPKLPDLLRRKS
-870 TETGK
+870 ETGK
-875 TTISMRH
+875 TSISKRR
-882 IIAKEQL
+882 IVGKEKL
-889 NTVRTYLQNYFDIL
+889 NAVRTFLQDYFDIL
-903 SIPDDEDG
+903 SVPEDEDG

-921 EQKKH
+921 DQKKH
-926 YEDLN
+926 YDVLD
-931 ARYQGR
+931 ARYIGHK
-937 NYPDHSTLSKAM
+937 YPDRAVLSKAIA
-949 SLNADIL
+949 LNADIL
-956 LQQKDNA
+956 SQQKDNS
-963 ALISRIL
+963 ALIDRIL
-970 ERRDDLDDMKDD
+970 ERKGDLDDTKDD
-982 MSRVES
+982 MSRVEA
-988 FFATQVDTFDKATR
+988 FFATQVDTFDKANR
-1002 FLEDIK
+1002 FLDDIR
-1008 NDLDYVDADN
+1008 NDLEYVDID
-1018 EAHKA
+1018 EGAHKA

-1036 GPYRYNRIPELNAQM
+1036 GPYRYNRIPELNTHM
-1051 AIVSD
+1051 ATVSA
-1056 VHDKMLAAKREDLQ
+1056 VHDKLLAAKREDLQ
-1070 AMITAGMGAVHELT
+1070 ARITAGMGAVHELV
-1084 GSNPTDN
+1084 GINPTDN
-1091 QLKGYLSKA
+1091 QLKSYLTKA
-1100 DAYYAGRREK
+1100 DAYYVGRREK
-1110 VKELT
+1110 VQELT
-1115 SLALLDGIVQP
+1115 SLALLDGMVQP
-1126 MQNFTS
+1126 MQDYTDDIVGKINL
-1132 DMVKE
+1132 
-1137 IYSYLNPDKHGHDD
+1137 YLHPTPKPPIDPIVPSPTKR
-1151 EESDKNIKQV
+1151 IKQV
-1161 YRNMEFPSQRLQ
+1161 YRNYTFPAQQLQ
-1173 SETEID
+1173 SEAEID
-1179 AYVEIIRTKLRNAL
+1179 AYVETIRVKLKNAL
-1193 NGVDAVDVK
+1193 NGVDIVDVK

>member
-1 MTTIAHSVLFKE
+1 
-13 KSKMIIRNMFEKQID
+13 MIIRNMFEKQID

-65 FNFYSDALNVPTAD
+65 FSFYADALNVPTAD

-100 YIMENREING
+100 YIMENKEING

-126 TFMTIDQATR
+126 TFMLIDQATQ
-136 PKTET
+136 PDTET

-151 ITKDDT
+151 INKDDT

-182 LEYFILKQ
+182 LEYYILRQ
-190 GLYDEFKAAY
+190 GKYDDFKAAY

-259 EYVDSKPKD
+259 EYVDSKSKD

-293 GIIEKLGSEC
+293 GVIEKLGSEC

-364 LVREYDQNA
+364 LEKEYDQNA

-386 VAIKRDYLGGQE
+386 VAIKRDYLGGHE

-448 SAQDTG
+448 SAQDAAG
-454 SILERDE
+454 SILDRDE
-461 HAIVPF
+461 YAIVPF

-483 NVIEKAIRDAEQGFG
+483 NVIEKAVRDAEQGFG
-498 IKKEDVNV
+498 IQKDDVNV

-546 QGSLDRL
+546 QASLDRL

-578 EIANTP
+578 EITNTP

-627 VLTGGLCLR
+627 VLTGGMRLR
-636 ILTDAT
+636 VLTDAT
-642 SDELKGDFRLMTE
+642 PDEMKGDFRLMTE

-674 ESAMKIRQYVKGQNI
+674 ESAMKIRQYVKGQNLT
-689 SQKPKSVQD
+689 QKPKSVQD

-703 QEEATRLEERAEA
+703 QEEATRLEERAEQ

-734 DLRGGEAK
+734 DLHGGEAR

-765 FADSDADI
+765 FADSDADVI
-773 IGVLNGSLND
+773 AVLNGTAND
-783 GLAFGMQHNQE
+783 GLAYGMQHNQE
-794 AAEAIYERLVIQD
+794 AADAIYERLVIQD

-875 TTISMRH
+875 TSISMRR

-889 NTVRTYLQNYFDIL
+889 NAVRSFLQDYFDIL
-903 SIPDDEDG
+903 SVPEDEDG

-926 YEDLN
+926 YDELD
-931 ARYQGR
+931 ARYLGQK
-937 NYPDHSTLSKAM
+937 YPDHLTLSKAIT
-949 SLNADIL
+949 LNADIL
-956 LQQKDNA
+956 SQQKDNS

-970 ERRDDLDDMKDD
+970 ERQGDLDDSKDD
-982 MSRVES
+982 MGRVEA

-1002 FLEDIK
+1002 FLVDIK
-1008 NDLDYVDADN
+1008 NDLEYVDVDEN
-1018 EAHKA
+1018 AHKA

-1028 LILLIPQQ
+1028 LILMIPQQ
-1036 GPYRYNRIPELNAQM
+1036 GPYRYNHIPELNTHM
-1051 AIVSD
+1051 ATVTA
-1056 VHDKMLAAKREDLQ
+1056 VHDQLLATKREDLQ
-1070 AMITAGMGAVHELT
+1070 ARITAGMAAVHELI
-1084 GSNPTDN
+1084 GINPTDD
-1091 QLKGYLSKA
+1091 QLKNYLAKA
-1100 DAYYAGRREK
+1100 DAYYVGRREK
-1110 VKELT
+1110 VKELA
-1115 SLALLDGIVQP
+1115 SLALLDGMVQP
-1126 MQNFTS
+1126 MQDYTN
-1132 DMVKE
+1132 DIVEK
-1137 IYSYLNPDKHGHDD
+1137 INSYLHPTPKPPKPPVVPGPGPVPQPT
-1151 EESDKNIKQV
+1151 KRIKQV
-1161 YRNMEFPSQRLQ
+1161 YRNYTFPAQRLQ
-1173 SETEID
+1173 SEADID
-1179 AYVEIIRTKLRNAL
+1179 AYVEAIRAKLKNAL
-1193 NGVDAVDVK
+1193 NGVDIVDVK

>member
-1 MTTIAHSVLFKE
+1 
-13 KSKMIIRNMFEKQID
+13 MIIRNMFEKQID

-65 FNFYSDALNVPTAD
+65 FSFYADALNVPTAD

-100 YIMENREING
+100 YIMENKEING

-126 TFMTIDQATR
+126 TFMLIDQATQ
-136 PKTET
+136 PDTET

-151 ITKDDT
+151 INKDDT

-182 LEYFILKQ
+182 LEYYILRQ
-190 GLYDEFKAAY
+190 GKYDEFKAAY

-259 EYVDSKPKD
+259 EYVESKSKD

-293 GIIEKLGSEC
+293 GVIEKLGSEC

-364 LVREYDQNA
+364 LEKEYDQNA

-386 VAIKRDYLGGQE
+386 VAIKRDYLGGHE

-448 SAQDTG
+448 STQDAAG
-454 SILERDE
+454 SILDRDE
-461 HAIVPF
+461 YAIVPF

-498 IKKEDVNV
+498 IQKDDVNV

-546 QGSLDRL
+546 QASLDRL

-578 EIANTP
+578 EITNTP

-627 VLTGGLCLR
+627 VLTGGMCLR
-636 ILTDAT
+636 VLTDAT
-642 SDELKGDFRLMTE
+642 PDDMKGDFRLMTE

-674 ESAMKIRQYVKGQNI
+674 ESAMKIRQYVKGQNLT
-689 SQKPKSVQD
+689 QKPKSVQD

-703 QEEATRLEERAEA
+703 QEEATRLEKRAEQ

-734 DLRGGEAK
+734 DLHGGEAR

-765 FADSDADI
+765 FADSDADVI
-773 IGVLNGSLND
+773 AVLNGTAND
-783 GLAFGMQHNQE
+783 GLAYGMQHNQE
-794 AAEAIYERLVIQD
+794 AADAIYERLVIQD

-827 GWREIDIAAVVAKL
+827 GWREVDIAAVVAKL

-875 TTISMRH
+875 TSISMRR
-882 IIAKEQL
+882 IIAKEPL
-889 NTVRTYLQNYFDIL
+889 NAVRSFLQDYFDIL
-903 SIPDDEDG
+903 SVPEDEDG

-926 YEDLN
+926 YDELD
-931 ARYQGR
+931 ARYLGQK
-937 NYPDHSTLSKAM
+937 YPDHLTLSKAIT
-949 SLNADIL
+949 LNADIL
-956 LQQKDNA
+956 SQQKDNS

-970 ERRDDLDDMKDD
+970 ERQGDLDDIKDD
-982 MSRVES
+982 MGRVEA
-988 FFATQVDTFDKATR
+988 FFATQVDTFDKAAR
-1002 FLEDIK
+1002 FLVDIK
-1008 NDLDYVDADN
+1008 NDLEYVDVDEN
-1018 EAHKA
+1018 AHKA

-1028 LILLIPQQ
+1028 LILMIPQQ
-1036 GPYRYNRIPELNAQM
+1036 GPYRYNRIPELNTHM
-1051 AIVSD
+1051 ATVTA
-1056 VHDKMLAAKREDLQ
+1056 VHDQLLTAKREDLQ
-1070 AMITAGMGAVHELT
+1070 ARITAGMAAVHELI
-1084 GSNPTDN
+1084 GINPTDD
-1091 QLKGYLSKA
+1091 QLKSYLTKA
-1100 DAYYAGRREK
+1100 DAYYVGRREK

-1115 SLALLDGIVQP
+1115 SLALLDGMVQP
-1126 MQNFTS
+1126 MQDYTDDIVGKIN
-1132 DMVKE
+1132 
-1137 IYSYLNPDKHGHDD
+1137 SYLHPTPKPPKPPVVPGPGPVPQPT
-1151 EESDKNIKQV
+1151 KRIKQV
-1161 YRNMEFPSQRLQ
+1161 YRNYTFPAQRLQ
-1173 SETEID
+1173 SEADID
-1179 AYVEIIRTKLRNAL
+1179 AYVEAIRAKLKNAL
-1193 NGVDAVDVK
+1193 NGVDIVDVK

>member
-1 MTTIAHSVLFKE
+1 
-13 KSKMIIRNMFEKQID
+13 MIIRDMFEKPID

-65 FNFYSDALNVPTAD
+65 FSFYADALDIPTAD

-100 YIMENREING
+100 YIMENKEIGG

-115 RFREKFADDPA
+115 RFREKFEDDPA
-126 TFMTIDQATR
+126 TFMLIDKETK
-136 PKTET
+136 PETET

-151 ITKDDT
+151 INKDDT

-168 EHLGLYGRNLKVAQ
+168 EHMGLYGRNLKVAQ
-182 LEYFILKQ
+182 LEYYIFRQ
-190 GLYDEFKAAY
+190 GKYDAFKAAY
-200 LRRSGKTWE
+200 QKRSGKTWE
-209 DDRQGFAFKGKFIV
+209 EDRQGFAFKGKFIV

-229 LDMSEEH
+229 LDMSEDH

-245 PVEFSIELLVSQIK
+245 PIEFSIELLVSQIK
-259 EYVDSKPKD
+259 EYVESKSKD

-293 GIIEKLGSEC
+293 GVIEKLGSEC
-303 KGKVWVVCTG
+303 KGKVWVICTG

-353 LLKKTPEAEAL
+353 LLKKTPEAEVL
-364 LVREYDQNA
+364 LENEYDQNA

-448 SAQDTG
+448 TEQDAVK
-454 SILERDE
+454 SILDKDE
-461 HAIVPF
+461 NAIVPF
-467 HRFYD
+467 FRFYD

-483 NVIEKAIRDAEQGFG
+483 NVIEKAIRDAEKGFG
-498 IKKEDVNV
+498 IQKDDVNV

-546 QGSLDRL
+546 QASLDRL

-578 EIANTP
+578 EITNTP
-584 VDTAKISERIGS
+584 VDTAKISERIGG
-596 IIYGGIYTNKKFHFG
+596 IIYGSIYTNKKFHFG

-627 VLTGGLCLR
+627 VLTGGMRLR
-636 ILTDAT
+636 VLTDAT
-642 SDELKGDFRLMTE
+642 PEEMKTDFRLMTE

-674 ESAMKIRQYVKGQNI
+674 ESAMKIRQYVKGQNLT
-689 SQKPKSVQD
+689 QKPKSVQD

-703 QEEATRLEERAEA
+703 QEEATRLEERAEQ

-723 EGTFYADGEKL
+723 EGILFADGEKL
-734 DLRGGEAK
+734 DLHGGDAK
-742 ARIDKALEYLV
+742 SRIDKALEYLV
-753 THVYSQL
+753 THVYSEL

-765 FADSDADI
+765 FADSDADVI
-773 IGVLNGSLND
+773 AVLNGTSSD
-783 GLAFGMQHNQE
+783 GLAYGMQHNQE
-794 AAEAIYERLVIQD
+794 AADAIYERLVLQD

-816 DIQKWFSDIPY
+816 DIQKWFSDMPY

-841 IFDQRVTIKYAGSTI
+841 IFEQRVTIKYAGSTI

-875 TTISMRH
+875 TSISMRH

-889 NTVRTYLQNYFDIL
+889 KAVRLFLQDYFDVMN
-903 SIPDDEDG
+903 IPEDEDG
-911 LVHFIIEKFG
+911 LVHFIIEKFS

-926 YEDLN
+926 YEELD
-931 ARYQGR
+931 ARYNGHK
-937 NYPDHSTLSKAM
+937 YPDRLILSKALT
-949 SLNADIL
+949 LNNEIL
-956 LQQKDNA
+956 QQQKDNA
-963 ALISRIL
+963 ALISRIQQREGDL
-970 ERRDDLDDMKDD
+970 EDSRDDMG
-982 MSRVES
+982 RVEA

-1002 FLEDIK
+1002 FMEDIN
-1008 NDLDYVDADN
+1008 NDLEYVDVN
-1018 EAHKA
+1018 EDAHKA

-1028 LILLIPQQ
+1028 LILMIPQQ
-1036 GPYRYNRIPELNAQM
+1036 GPYNYKRIPELNTHM
-1051 AIVSD
+1051 ATVTT
-1056 VHDKMLAAKREDLQ
+1056 VHDQLLETKRQDLQ
-1070 AMITAGMGAVHELT
+1070 ERIAAGMGAVHELI
-1084 GSNPTDN
+1084 GANPTDEH
-1091 QLKGYLSKA
+1091 LKSYLTKA
-1100 DAYYAGRREK
+1100 DAYFVSRREK

-1115 SLALLDGIVQP
+1115 SLALLDGMVQP
-1126 MQNFTS
+1126 MQDYTDDIVDKIN
-1132 DMVKE
+1132 K
-1137 IYSYLNPDKHGHDD
+1137 YLHPQPKPTPKPDPNPSPAPQPKRV
-1151 EESDKNIKQV
+1151 KQV
-1161 YRNMEFPSQRLQ
+1161 YRNYTFPAQRLE
-1173 SETEID
+1173 SEAEID
-1179 AYVEIIRTKLRNAL
+1179 AYVEGIRAKLKSAL
-1193 NGVDAVDVK
+1193 NGVDILDVK

>member
-1 MTTIAHSVLFKE
+1 
-13 KSKMIIRNMFEKQID
+13 MIIRDMFEKKID

-36 VDEEVEKVIEQ
+36 VDEEVDKVIEQ

-65 FNFYSDALNVPTAD
+65 FSYYADALDVPTAD

-100 YIMENREING
+100 YIMENKEING

-115 RFREKFADDPA
+115 RFREKFADDNDLG
-126 TFMTIDQATR
+126 TFMMVDKATK
-136 PKTET
+136 PETET

-151 ITKDDT
+151 INKDDT

-168 EHLGLYGRNLKVAQ
+168 EHLGLYGRNLKVA
-182 LEYFILKQ
+182 LFEHYILQQ
-190 GLYDEFKAAY
+190 GKYNEFKATY
-200 LRRSGKTWE
+200 LRRSGKNWD

-223 PTLMEV
+223 PTMMEV
-229 LDMSEEH
+229 LDISEEH

-245 PVEFSIELLVSQIK
+245 PVEFSIELLVSHIK
-259 EYVDSKPKD
+259 EYVNSKGKD
-268 FHLLFMADEVG
+268 FRLLFMADEVG

-293 GIIEKLGSEC
+293 GIVEKLGSEC
-303 KGKVWVVCTG
+303 NGKVWVVCTG
-313 QSALDEIIKVR
+313 QSALDEVIKVR

-348 VIQRR
+348 VIQKR
-353 LLKKTPEAEAL
+353 LLKKTPEAETL
-364 LVREYDQNA
+364 LESEYDQNA
-373 AVLRNLFAFTTNI
+373 AVLRNLYAFTTNI
-386 VAIKRDYLGGQE
+386 VAIKRDYLGSRE
-398 FAANYPF
+398 FAAIYPF
-405 IPYQFILL
+405 APYQFILL

-429 SSDSARPMLAGFQ
+429 ASDSARPMLAAFQ
-442 EAITMV
+442 ESITPRTEDDDETKADAIIFKDRYT
-448 SAQDTG
+448 
-454 SILERDE
+454 L
-461 HAIVPF
+461 VPF
-467 HRFYD
+467 YRFYD
-472 TVHRSLDPAIR
+472 TVHKSLDPAIR
-483 NVIEKAIRDAEQGFG
+483 NVIEKAIREAEQGFG
-498 IKKEDVNV
+498 IQKDDVNV

-521 ATLDNLT
+521 ATLDNIT

-535 RMDKLARKAEI
+535 RMDKLARKGEI
-546 QGSLDRL
+546 QACLDRL
-553 MSQNYIARHADQY
+553 QSQNYIARHADQY
-566 NFLTDEEQDIQR
+566 NFLTDEEQEIQVDINR
-578 EIANTP
+578 TP
-584 VDTAKISERIGS
+584 VDTAKISERIGG

-611 KSDFPF
+611 KTDFPF
-617 DQLVDGHAIG
+617 DQMVDGHAIG
-627 VLTGGLCLR
+627 VLTGGMRLR
-636 ILTDAT
+636 VLTDAT
-642 SDELKGDFRLMTE
+642 PDEMKSSFRLMTE
-655 SKGKEVVVVLAE
+655 SKGKEAIVVLAE

-674 ESAMKIRQYVKGQNI
+674 ENAMKIRQYVKSQNLT
-689 SQKPKSVQD
+689 QKPKSVQD
-698 IIRDQ
+698 IIRVQ
-703 QEEATRLEERAEA
+703 QEEATRLEERAEQ

-734 DLRGGEAK
+734 DLHGGEAK

-753 THVYSQL
+753 THVYSEL

-765 FADSDADI
+765 FADSDADVI
-773 IGVLNGSLND
+773 AVLNGTAND
-783 GLAFGMQHNQE
+783 GLAYGMQHNQE
-794 AAEAIYERLVIQD
+794 AADAIYERLVIQD
-807 KKKMPTSMA
+807 KKKMPTYMS

-870 TETGK
+870 SEIGK
-875 TTISMRH
+875 TSISMRR

-889 NTVRTYLQNYFDIL
+889 NAVRSFLQDYFDIL
-903 SIPDDEDG
+903 SVPEDEDG

-926 YEDLN
+926 YDELD
-931 ARYQGR
+931 ARYIGHK
-937 NYPDHSTLSKAM
+937 YPDRLTLSKAI

-956 LQQKDNA
+956 AQQKDNL

-970 ERRDDLDDMKDD
+970 ERKGDLEDTKDD
-982 MSRVES
+982 MGRVEA

-1008 NDLDYVDADN
+1008 NDLEYVDVN
-1018 EAHKA
+1018 EAAHKA

-1028 LILLIPQQ
+1028 LILMIPQQ
-1036 GPYRYNRIPELNAQM
+1036 GPYRYNRIPELNTHM
-1051 AIVSD
+1051 ATVTV
-1056 VHDKMLAAKREDLQ
+1056 VHDQLLTAKREDLQ
-1070 AMITAGMGAVHELT
+1070 ARITAGMGAVHELV
-1084 GSNPTDN
+1084 GINPTDDM
-1091 QLKGYLSKA
+1091 LKSFLTKA
-1100 DAYYAGRREK
+1100 DAYYTGRREK
-1110 VKELT
+1110 VKELS
-1115 SLALLDGIVQP
+1115 SLALLDGMVQP
-1126 MQNFTS
+1126 MQDYTDDIVGKINA
-1132 DMVKE
+1132 
-1137 IYSYLNPDKHGHDD
+1137 YLHPTPKPPRPPVPGPGPAPHPT
-1151 EESDKNIKQV
+1151 KRIKQV
-1161 YRNMEFPSQRLQ
+1161 YRNYTFPAQRLQ
-1173 SETEID
+1173 SEADID
-1179 AYVEIIRTKLRNAL
+1179 AYVEAIRAKLKNAL
-1193 NGVDAVDVK
+1193 NGVDIIDVK

>member
-1 MTTIAHSVLFKE
+1 
-13 KSKMIIRNMFEKQID
+13 MIIRDMFEKQID

-36 VDEEVEKVIEQ
+36 VDEDVEKVIEQ

-59 KHFITF
+59 KHFISF
-65 FNFYSDALNVPTAD
+65 FSFYADALNIPTAD

-94 FLKMLS
+94 FVKMLS
-100 YIMENREING
+100 YIMENKEIGG

-126 TFMTIDQATR
+126 TFMLIDQATT
-136 PKTET
+136 PETET

-151 ITKDDT
+151 INKDDT

-182 LEYFILKQ
+182 LEYYILRQ
-190 GLYDEFKAAY
+190 GKYDAFKAAY
-200 LRRSGKTWE
+200 QKRSGKAWE

-229 LDMSEEH
+229 LDMSEDH

-245 PVEFSIELLVSQIK
+245 PIEFSIELLVFQIK
-259 EYVDSKPKD
+259 EYVESKSKN

-293 GIIEKLGSEC
+293 GVIEKLGSEC
-303 KGKVWVVCTG
+303 KGKVWVICTG

-348 VIQRR
+348 VIQKR
-353 LLKKTPEAEAL
+353 LLRKTEEASNL
-364 LVREYDQNA
+364 LESEYDQNA
-373 AVLRNLFAFTTNI
+373 AVLRNLYAFTTNI
-386 VAIKRDYLGGQE
+386 VAIKRDYLGSQE
-398 FAANYPF
+398 FAALYPF
-405 IPYQFILL
+405 APYQFVLL

-429 SSDSARPMLAGFQ
+429 ASDSARPMLAAFQ
-442 EAITMV
+442 ESITPRTEDDDITKADAIIFKDNY
-448 SAQDTG
+448 A
-454 SILERDE
+454 L
-461 HAIVPF
+461 VPF
-467 HRFYD
+467 YRFYD
-472 TVHRSLDPAIR
+472 TVHKSLDPAIR
-483 NVIEKAIRDAEQGFG
+483 NVVEKAIQEAEKGFG
-498 IKKEDVNV
+498 VQREDVNV

-546 QGSLDRL
+546 QASLDRL

-578 EIANTP
+578 EITNTP
-584 VDTAKISERIGS
+584 VDTAKISERIGG

-627 VLTGGLCLR
+627 VLNGGMRLR
-636 ILTDAT
+636 VLTDAT
-642 SDELKGDFRLMTE
+642 PDEMKGDFRLMTE

-674 ESAMKIRQYVKGQNI
+674 ESAMKIRQYVKGQNLT
-689 SQKPKSVQD
+689 QKPKSVQD

-703 QEEATRLEERAEA
+703 QEEATRLEERAEQ

-723 EGTFYADGEKL
+723 EGVFYADGEKL
-734 DLRGGEAK
+734 DLHGGDAK
-742 ARIDKALEYLV
+742 SRIDKALEYLV
-753 THVYSQL
+753 THVYSEL
-760 DKITR
+760 DKVTR
-765 FADSDADI
+765 FADSDADVI
-773 IGVLNGSLND
+773 AVLNGTSND
-783 GLAFGMQHNQE
+783 GLAYGMQHNQE
-794 AAEAIYERLVIQD
+794 AADAIYERLVLQD

-841 IFDQRVTIKYAGSTI
+841 IFEQRVTIKYAGSTI

-875 TTISMRH
+875 TSISMRH
-882 IIAKEQL
+882 IIAQEQL
-889 NTVRTYLQNYFDIL
+889 KAVRLFLQDYFD
-903 SIPDDEDG
+903 
-911 LVHFIIEKFG
+911 V
-921 EQKKH
+921 
-926 YEDLN
+926 
-931 ARYQGR
+931 
-937 NYPDHSTLSKAM
+937 M
-949 SLNADIL
+949 SMF
-956 LQQKDNA
+956 
-963 ALISRIL
+963 SWRINREL
-970 ERRDDLDDMKDD
+970 RW
-982 MSRVES
+982 
-988 FFATQVDTFDKATR
+988 
-1002 FLEDIK
+1002 
-1008 NDLDYVDADN
+1008 N
-1018 EAHKA
+1018 E
-1023 LCEIR
+1023 
-1028 LILLIPQQ
+1028 
-1036 GPYRYNRIPELNAQM
+1036 G
-1051 AIVSD
+1051 
-1056 VHDKMLAAKREDLQ
+1056 
-1070 AMITAGMGAVHELT
+1070 
-1084 GSNPTDN
+1084 
-1091 QLKGYLSKA
+1091 
-1100 DAYYAGRREK
+1100 
-1110 VKELT
+1110 
-1115 SLALLDGIVQP
+1115 
-1126 MQNFTS
+1126 
-1132 DMVKE
+1132 
-1137 IYSYLNPDKHGHDD
+1137 
-1151 EESDKNIKQV
+1151 
-1161 YRNMEFPSQRLQ
+1161 FP
-1173 SETEID
+1173 
-1179 AYVEIIRTKLRNAL
+1179 
-1193 NGVDAVDVK
+1193 

>member
-1 MTTIAHSVLFKE
+1 
-13 KSKMIIRNMFEKQID
+13 MIIRNMFEKQID

-36 VDEEVEKVIEQ
+36 VDEDVEKVIEQ

-59 KHFITF
+59 KHFISF
-65 FNFYSDALNVPTAD
+65 FSFYADSLDIPTAD

-100 YIMENREING
+100 YIMENKEIGG

-126 TFMTIDQATR
+126 TFMLIDQATQ
-136 PKTET
+136 PETET

-151 ITKDDT
+151 INKDDT

-182 LEYFILKQ
+182 LEYYILRQ
-190 GLYDEFKAAY
+190 GKYDEFKAAY
-200 LRRSGKTWE
+200 QRRSGKTWE

-259 EYVDSKPKD
+259 EYVESKPKN

-293 GIIEKLGSEC
+293 GVIEKLGSEC

-364 LVREYDQNA
+364 LEKEYDQNA

-386 VAIKRDYLGGQE
+386 VAIKRDYLGGCE

-448 SAQDTG
+448 SDKDATG
-454 SILERDE
+454 SILDRDE
-461 HAIVPF
+461 YAIVPF

-498 IKKEDVNV
+498 IQKDDVNV

-546 QGSLDRL
+546 QASLDRL

-578 EIANTP
+578 EITNTP

-627 VLTGGLCLR
+627 VLTGGMRLR
-636 ILTDAT
+636 VLTDAT
-642 SDELKGDFRLMTE
+642 PDDMKGDFRLMTE
-655 SKGKEVVVVLAE
+655 SKGKEVVIVLAE

-674 ESAMKIRQYVKGQNI
+674 ESAMKIRQYVRGQNLT
-689 SQKPKSVQD
+689 QKPKSVQD

-703 QEEATRLEERAEA
+703 QEEATRLEERAEQ

-723 EGTFYADGEKL
+723 EGTIYADGEKL
-734 DLRGGEAK
+734 ELHGGDAK
-742 ARIDKALEYLV
+742 SRIDKALEYLV
-753 THVYSQL
+753 THVYSEL

-765 FADSDADI
+765 FADSDADVI
-773 IGVLNGSLND
+773 AVLNGNAND
-783 GLAFGMQHNQE
+783 GLAYGMQHNQE
-794 AAEAIYERLVIQD
+794 AADAIYERLVIQD

-870 TETGK
+870 SEIGK
-875 TTISMRH
+875 TSISKRY
-882 IIAKEQL
+882 ILEKEKRNQARL
-889 NTVRTYLQNYFDIL
+889 FLQDYFDVMNV
-903 SIPDDEDG
+903 PEDEDG
-911 LVHFIIEKFG
+911 LVHFIVERFEG
-921 EQKKH
+921 QRKH
-926 YEDLN
+926 YEALDS
-931 ARYQGR
+931 RYAGH
-937 NYPDHSTLSKAM
+937 NYPDRLVLSKAL
-949 SLNADIL
+949 SLTQDVLA
-956 LQQKDNA
+956 QQKDNA
-963 ALISRIL
+963 ALVNGLLKL
-970 ERRDDLDDMKDD
+970 EGDLEDSKDD
-982 MSRVES
+982 MGRVEA

-1002 FLEDIK
+1002 FIDDIQ
-1008 NDLDYVDADN
+1008 NDLEYVDVN
-1018 EAHKA
+1018 EDAHKA
-1023 LCEIR
+1023 ICEIR
-1028 LILLIPQQ
+1028 LILMIPQQ
-1036 GPYRYNRIPELNAQM
+1036 GLYNYKRIPDLNSHMDKVTA
-1051 AIVSD
+1051 
-1056 VHDKMLAAKREDLQ
+1056 VHQKLLEAKRNDLQ
-1070 AMITAGMGAVHELT
+1070 ERIAAGMAAVHELI
-1084 GSNPTDN
+1084 GINPTDP
-1091 QLKGYLSKA
+1091 QLKSYLMKA
-1100 DAYYAGRREK
+1100 DAYYVGRREK

-1115 SLALLDGIVQP
+1115 SLALLDGLVQP
-1126 MQNFTS
+1126 MQDYTDDIVDKIN
-1132 DMVKE
+1132 K
-1137 IYSYLNPDKHGHDD
+1137 YLHPAPKPIDPPVRPEDPPKPA
-1151 EESDKNIKQV
+1151 KRIKQV
-1161 YRNMEFPSQRLQ
+1161 YRNYTFPAQRLK
-1173 SETEID
+1173 SEEDIN
-1179 AYVEIIRTKLRNAL
+1179 AYVEAIREKLKNAL
-1193 NGVDAVDVK
+1193 NGVDVIDLK

>member
-1 MTTIAHSVLFKE
+1 
-13 KSKMIIRNMFEKQID
+13 MIIRNMFEKQID

-59 KHFITF
+59 KHFISF
-65 FNFYSDALNVPTAD
+65 FSFYVEALNVPTAD

-100 YIMENREING
+100 YIMENKEIGG

-115 RFREKFADDPA
+115 LFREKFSDDLG
-126 TFMTIDQATR
+126 TFMLIDQATK
-136 PKTET
+136 PETET

-151 ITKDDT
+151 INKDDT

-182 LEYFILKQ
+182 LEYYILRQ
-190 GLYDEFKAAY
+190 GKYDEFKAAY

-209 DDRQGFAFKGKFIV
+209 DDRQGFAFKGKYIV

-259 EYVDSKPKD
+259 EYVDSKSKN

-279 QYVGTNV
+279 QYVGTNI

-293 GIIEKLGSEC
+293 GVIEKLGSEC

-364 LVREYDQNA
+364 LEQEYDQNA

-386 VAIKRDYLGGQE
+386 VAIKRDYLGGHE

-442 EAITMV
+442 EAVTMI
-448 SAQDTG
+448 STQDAGG
-454 SILERDE
+454 SILDKDE
-461 HAIVPF
+461 YTIVPF
-467 HRFYD
+467 YRFYD

-498 IKKEDVNV
+498 IQKDDVNV

-535 RMDKLARKAEI
+535 RMDKLSRKAEI
-546 QGSLDRL
+546 QASLDRL

-578 EIANTP
+578 EITNTP

-617 DQLVDGHAIG
+617 DQLVDGHAVG
-627 VLTGGLCLR
+627 VLTGGMRLR

-642 SDELKGDFRLMTE
+642 PDEMKGEFRLMTE

-674 ESAMKIRQYVKGQNI
+674 ESAMKIRQYVKGQNLT
-689 SQKPKSVQD
+689 QKPKSVQD

-703 QEEATRLEERAEA
+703 QEEATRLEERAEQ
-716 QIRQAIE
+716 QIRQALE
-723 EGTFYADGEKL
+723 EGTFYADGEKM
-734 DLRGGEAK
+734 DLHGGDAK
-742 ARIDKALEYLV
+742 SRIDKALEYLV
-753 THVYSQL
+753 THVYSEL
-760 DKITR
+760 NKVTR
-765 FADSDADI
+765 FADSDADVVA
-773 IGVLNGSLND
+773 VLNGTAND
-783 GLAFGMQHNQE
+783 GLAYGMQHNQE
-794 AAEAIYERLVIQD
+794 AADAIYERLVIQD

-816 DIQKWFSDIPY
+816 DIQKWFGDIPY

-841 IFDQRVTIKYAGSTI
+841 IFDQRVTIKYAGATI

-875 TTISMRH
+875 TSISKRR
-882 IIAKEQL
+882 IVEKEQL
-889 NTVRTYLQNYFDIL
+889 NKARLFLQDYFDVM
-903 SIPDDEDG
+903 SVPDDEDG
-911 LVHFIIEKFG
+911 LVHFIVEKFN

-926 YEDLN
+926 YDELD
-931 ARYQGR
+931 ARYLGHK
-937 NYPDHSTLSKAM
+937 YPDHLVLSKAL
-949 SLNADIL
+949 SLTNDVL
-956 LQQKDNA
+956 GQQKDNA
-963 ALISRIL
+963 ALISRVL
-970 ERRDDLDDMKDD
+970 EREGDLEDSKDD
-982 MSRVES
+982 MGRVEA
-988 FFATQVDTFDKATR
+988 FFATQVDTFDKAAR

-1008 NDLDYVDADN
+1008 NDLEYVDVD
-1018 EAHKA
+1018 ESAHKA

-1028 LILLIPQQ
+1028 LILMIPQQ
-1036 GPYRYNRIPELNAQM
+1036 GPYKYNRIPELNTHM
-1051 AIVSD
+1051 ATITV
-1056 VHDKMLAAKREDLQ
+1056 VHDQLLAAKREDLQ
-1070 AMITAGMGAVHELT
+1070 ARVTAGMAAVHDLI
-1084 GSNPTDN
+1084 GINPTDN
-1091 QLKGYLSKA
+1091 VLKNYLTKA
-1100 DAYYAGRREK
+1100 DSYYTGRREK

-1115 SLALLDGIVQP
+1115 SLALLDGMVQP
-1126 MQNFTS
+1126 MQDYTDDIVEKIN
-1132 DMVKE
+1132 
-1137 IYSYLNPDKHGHDD
+1137 SYLHPTPKPPKPPVPNPSPAPQPTKR
-1151 EESDKNIKQV
+1151 IKQV
-1161 YRNMEFPSQRLQ
+1161 YRNYTFPAQRLQ
-1173 SETEID
+1173 SEADID
-1179 AYVEIIRTKLRNAL
+1179 AYVEAIRVKLKNAL
-1193 NGVDAVDVK
+1193 NGVDIVDVK

>member
-1 MTTIAHSVLFKE
+1 
-13 KSKMIIRNMFEKQID
+13 MIIRDMFEKKID

-59 KHFITF
+59 KHFITYF
-65 FNFYSDALNVPTAD
+65 SFYADTLDIPTAD

-100 YIMENREING
+100 YLMENKNIG
-110 VRTVE
+110 GIHTVE

-126 TFMTIDQATR
+126 TFMLIDKATR
-136 PKTET
+136 PETET

-151 ITKDDT
+151 INKDDT

-168 EHLGLYGRNLKVAQ
+168 EHLGLYGRNLKVA
-182 LEYFILKQ
+182 LFEHYILQQ
-190 GLYDEFKAAY
+190 GKYDEFKSAY
-200 LRRSGKTWE
+200 FRRSGKNWE

-223 PTLMEV
+223 PTMMEV
-229 LDMSEEH
+229 LDVSEEH

-245 PVEFSIELLVSQIK
+245 PVEFSIELLASHIK
-259 EYVDSKPKD
+259 DYVDSKGKN

-293 GIIEKLGSEC
+293 GIVEKLGSEC
-303 KGKVWVVCTG
+303 NGRVWVVCTG

-364 LVREYDQNA
+364 LEKEYDQNA

-386 VAIKRDYLGGQE
+386 VAIKRDYLGSHE
-398 FAANYPF
+398 FASNYPF

-448 SAQDTG
+448 STQDGAG
-454 SILERDE
+454 SILDRDE

-483 NVIEKAIRDAEQGFG
+483 NVIEKAIREAEQGFG
-498 IKKEDVNV
+498 IQKEDVNV

-521 ATLDNLT
+521 ATVDNLT

-546 QGSLDRL
+546 QASLDRL
-553 MSQNYIARHADQY
+553 MGQNYIARHADQY

-611 KSDFPF
+611 KSDIPF
-617 DQLVDGHAIG
+617 DQLVDGHVIG
-627 VLTGGLCLR
+627 VLSGGMRLSV
-636 ILTDAT
+636 LTDAT
-642 SDELKGDFRLMTE
+642 SENLKSDFHLMAE
-655 SKGKEVVVVLAE
+655 SKGKEVFIVLAE
-667 TDYFKAL
+667 TDYFKTL
-674 ESAMKIRQYVKGQNI
+674 ESAMKIRQYVKGQNLT
-689 SQKPKSVQD
+689 QKPKSVQD

-703 QEEATRLEERAEA
+703 QEEATRLEGRAEQ
-716 QIRQAIE
+716 QIRRALE
-723 EGTFYADGEKL
+723 EGIFYADGEKL
-734 DLRGGEAK
+734 NLHGGDAK
-742 ARIDKALEYLV
+742 SRIDKALEYLV
-753 THVYSQL
+753 THVYSEH

-765 FADSDADI
+765 YADSDADVI
-773 IGVLNGSLND
+773 AVLNGTAND
-783 GLAFGMQHNQE
+783 ALAYGMQRNQE
-794 AAEAIYERLVIQD
+794 AADAVYERLVIQD

-841 IFDQRVTIKYAGSTI
+841 IFEQRVTIKYAGVTI
-856 QPDNPKLPDLLRKK
+856 QPDNPNLPDLLLKK
-870 TETGK
+870 TEVGK
-875 TTISMRH
+875 TSISIRR

-889 NTVRTYLQNYFDIL
+889 NAVRSFLQDYFDIL
-903 SIPDDEDG
+903 SVPEDEDG
-911 LVHFIIEKFG
+911 LVHFVIEKFS

-926 YEDLN
+926 YDELN
-931 ARYQGR
+931 ARYMG
-937 NYPDHSTLSKAM
+937 NKYPDRSTLSKAM
-949 SLNADIL
+949 ALNADIL
-956 LQQKDNA
+956 SQQKDNS

-970 ERRDDLDDMKDD
+970 ERKGDLEDTKDD

-988 FFATQVDTFDKATR
+988 FFATQVDIFDKATR
-1002 FLEDIK
+1002 FMEDIK
-1008 NDLDYVDADN
+1008 NDLEYVDAD
-1018 EAHKA
+1018 EAAHKA

-1028 LILLIPQQ
+1028 LILMIPQQ
-1036 GPYRYNRIPELNAQM
+1036 GPYRYNRIPELNTHM
-1051 AIVSD
+1051 NKISS
-1056 VHDKMLAAKREDLQ
+1056 VHDQLLTKKRENLQ
-1070 AMITAGMGAVHELT
+1070 SRITVCMGAVHELI
-1084 GSNPTDN
+1084 GVNPTED
-1091 QLKGYLSKA
+1091 QLKSYLSKA
-1100 DAYYAGRREK
+1100 DAYYSGRREK

-1115 SLALLDGIVQP
+1115 SLALLDGMVLPLQDYTDDIVRKI
-1126 MQNFTS
+1126 N
-1132 DMVKE
+1132 
-1137 IYSYLNPDKHGHDD
+1137 SYLHPIHEPPMPPVNDSKIQPTKR
-1151 EESDKNIKQV
+1151 IKQV
-1161 YRNMEFPSQRLQ
+1161 YRQYMFPVQRLQ
-1173 SETEID
+1173 SEADID
-1179 AYVEIIRTKLRNAL
+1179 AYVENIRAKLKSAL
-1193 NGVDAVDVK
+1193 NGVDIIDVK

>member
-1 MTTIAHSVLFKE
+1 
-13 KSKMIIRNMFEKQID
+13 MIIRNMFEKQID

-65 FNFYSDALNVPTAD
+65 FSSYADALNVPTAD

-100 YIMENREING
+100 YIMENKEING

-126 TFMTIDQATR
+126 TFMLIDQATQ
-136 PKTET
+136 PDTET

-151 ITKDDT
+151 INKDDT

-182 LEYFILKQ
+182 LEYYILRQ
-190 GLYDEFKAAY
+190 GKYDDFKAAY

-259 EYVDSKPKD
+259 EYVDSKSKD

-279 QYVGTNV
+279 QYVGTNI

-293 GIIEKLGSEC
+293 GVIEKLGSEC

-364 LVREYDQNA
+364 LEKEYDLNA

-386 VAIKRDYLGGQE
+386 VAIKRDYLGGHE

-448 SAQDTG
+448 SAQDAAG
-454 SILERDE
+454 SILDRDE
-461 HAIVPF
+461 YAIVPF

-498 IKKEDVNV
+498 IQKDDVNV

-546 QGSLDRL
+546 QASLDRL

-578 EIANTP
+578 EITNTP

-627 VLTGGLCLR
+627 VLTGGMRLR
-636 ILTDAT
+636 VLTDAT
-642 SDELKGDFRLMTE
+642 PDEMKGDFRLMTE

-674 ESAMKIRQYVKGQNI
+674 ESAMKIRQYVKGQNLT
-689 SQKPKSVQD
+689 QKPKSVQD

-703 QEEATRLEERAEA
+703 QEEATRLEERAEQ

-734 DLRGGEAK
+734 DLHGGEAR

-765 FADSDADI
+765 FADSDADVI
-773 IGVLNGSLND
+773 AVLNGTANDSL
-783 GLAFGMQHNQE
+783 AYGMQHNQE
-794 AAEAIYERLVIQD
+794 AADAIYERLVIQD

-827 GWREIDIAAVVAKL
+827 GWREVDIAAVVAKL
-841 IFDQRVTIKYAGSTI
+841 IFYQRVTIKYAGSTI

-875 TTISMRH
+875 TSISMRR
-882 IIAKEQL
+882 IIAKEHL
-889 NTVRTYLQNYFDIL
+889 NAVRSFLQDYFDIL
-903 SIPDDEDG
+903 SIPEDEDG

-926 YEDLN
+926 YEELE
-931 ARYQGR
+931 ARYLGQK
-937 NYPDHSTLSKAM
+937 YPDHLTLSKAM
-949 SLNADIL
+949 TLNADIL
-956 LQQKDNA
+956 SQQKDNS

-970 ERRDDLDDMKDD
+970 ERQDDLDDSKDD
-982 MSRVES
+982 MGRVEA

-1002 FLEDIK
+1002 FLVDIK
-1008 NDLDYVDADN
+1008 NDLEYVDVDEN
-1018 EAHKA
+1018 AHKA

-1028 LILLIPQQ
+1028 LILMIPQQ
-1036 GPYRYNRIPELNAQM
+1036 GPYRYNRIPELNTHM
-1051 AIVSD
+1051 ATVTA
-1056 VHDKMLAAKREDLQ
+1056 VHDRLLAAKREDLQ
-1070 AMITAGMGAVHELT
+1070 ARITAGMAAVHELI
-1084 GSNPTDN
+1084 GINPTDD
-1091 QLKGYLSKA
+1091 QLKSYLTKA
-1100 DAYYAGRREK
+1100 DAYYVGRREK

-1115 SLALLDGIVQP
+1115 SLALLDGMVQP
-1126 MQNFTS
+1126 MQDYTDDIVGKIN
-1132 DMVKE
+1132 
-1137 IYSYLNPDKHGHDD
+1137 SYLHPTPKPPKPPVVPGPGPVPQPT
-1151 EESDKNIKQV
+1151 KRIKQV
-1161 YRNMEFPSQRLQ
+1161 YRNYTFPAQRLQ
-1173 SETEID
+1173 SEADID
-1179 AYVEIIRTKLRNAL
+1179 AYVEAIRAKLKNAL
-1193 NGVDAVDVK
+1193 NGADIVDVK